1 MIKIKI
7 PLTSATIDGD
17 KGTIELPMADV
28 MAAMQETAEDEE
40 RFFWD
45 EHRCAV
51 CGREC
56 VSMHLTTGQRVYIET
71 PRCPHCG
78 VLLMKDGEEYVKTIF
93 EGF

>member
-1 MIKIKI
+1 MTTIEI
-7 PLTSATIDGD
+7 PLTSAVINGD
-17 KGTIELPMADV
+17 RGTISLPMSDV

-45 EHRCAV
+45 EHRCSV
-51 CGREC
+51 CGKEC

-78 VLLMKDGEEYVKTIF
+78 VLLMKNGEEYVKRIY